1 MILVYLPF
9 SEAAND
15 SIDDGGPLDITDL
28 SLPID
33 QSSLPKEDDI
43 DDISDEVFQAP
54 VVIVSPY
61 PTPKRGILKH
71 STRKDK
77 VVSEKAKVEHRFN
90 DLEQRISHVDH
101 KVESVRSH
109 CESGIREIKRS
120 LTPVMK
126 QLSFS
131 SNVDQYRIVWN
142 RNIFPSQTSD
152 ASVSNESIKAF
163 DYPTERKP
171 LQDRT
176 NRSSPKIAR
185 DGPLST
191 DNSESREI
199 IVRRG
204 YSALDRAKTV
214 QRKIDEEFDFFPNCK
229 SQEKHLAS
237 IDNYD
242 NEIVSILKT
251 DEKKRAT
258 FARNRFHCIEKDGNI
273 NIRNEKRFNDY
284 RLQAA
289 RGSLHFL
296 LRL

>member
-1 MILVYLPF
+1 MSVCLTSPEV
-9 SEAAND
+9 AND

-28 SLPID
+28 SIPID

-43 DDISDEVFQAP
+43 DDVSDEVFQAP

-71 STRKDK
+71 STQKDK
-77 VVSEKAKVEHRFN
+77 VVSEKEKVDYRFD

-109 CESGIREIKRS
+109 CENGIREIKRS
-120 LTPVMK
+120 LTPAIK
-126 QLSFS
+126 QFSCS
-131 SNVDQYRIVWN
+131 SNVDQCRVVGN
-142 RNIFPSQTSD
+142 RKTYPSQASD
-152 ASVSNESIKAF
+152 DSVSSESLRAF
-163 DYPTERKP
+163 DYATKRKP

-176 NRSSPKIAR
+176 NTSNPKIAR
-185 DGPLST
+185 DGPFIT
-191 DNSESREI
+191 DDSESRET

-204 YSALDRAKTV
+204 YSALNRAKTV
-214 QRKIDEEFDFFPNCK
+214 QQKIDEEFDFFPNSN
-229 SQEKHLAS
+229 SQEKHLTS
-237 IDNYD
+237 IDTYD
-242 NEIVSILKT
+242 NEIVSILNT
-251 DEKKRAT
+251 DEKGRAT
-258 FARNRFHCIEKDGNI
+258 FYRNGFHCLEKDCHS

-284 RLQAA
+284 RLQTA